1 MICLNGLKRYT
12 IMCGNLRMKM
22 SETFAE
28 MLDNSE
34 DPEQFNRAIQGL
46 FRFLEKKMEEEDED

>member
-1 MICLNGLKRYT
+1 
-12 IMCGNLRMKM
+12 M

-34 DPEQFNRAIQGL
+34 DPEQFNRAIKGL